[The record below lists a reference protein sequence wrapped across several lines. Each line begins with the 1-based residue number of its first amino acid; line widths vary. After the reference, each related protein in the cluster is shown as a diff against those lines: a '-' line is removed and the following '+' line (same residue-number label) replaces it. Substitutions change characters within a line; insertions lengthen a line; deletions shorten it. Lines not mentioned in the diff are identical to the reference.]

1 MTDPRVNLKNPFIAA
16 VLAYL
21 IPGAGHWYQGRRFK
35 AVIYFVC
42 IVGLFSWGCSLG
54 EAKAV
59 HLRWD
64 DEPRRGRN
72 EERQRTIG
80 FIAQAGI
87 GGAALPAAAQFYRA
101 RGEDALFDQEQVPG
115 KVLEK
120 IDANFEGFARHV
132 TLGAG
137 KVEGRVT
144 GTLVVGRFGTGSEFE
159 GRLVGKMA
167 DGRDVDWQLV
177 GSQNAQPISLEV
189 GRRITGLD
197 DVTPIRLSEQRP
209 EPEFSGS
216 RRRFFCQVA
225 AGVENAGLIEGSI
238 QRPLKDHFLAPLS
251 DNAMK
256 HLQGRLGKYYDLA
269 LVYTWIAGL
278 LNVLAVWDALQG
290 PAYGYGDETD
300 EDETPP
306 KAEGANA
313 GPVAAPSATTAS

>member
-64 DEPRRGRN
+64 NDARRG

-80 FIAQAGI
+80 FIAQAGF
-87 GGAALPAAAQFYRA
+87 GGAALPAIAQFYRA
-101 RGEDALFDQEQVPG
+101 RGEDESFDREQVPG
-115 KVLEK
+115 KLLET

-177 GSQNAQPISLEV
+177 GSQNAGAMSLEL

-225 AGVENAGLIEGSI
+225 AGVENTGTVEGTIPRS
-238 QRPLKDHFLAPLS
+238 LKDHFLAPLS

-300 EDETPP
+300 EDETPAKP
-306 KAEGANA
+306 EGENA
-313 GPVAAPSATTAS
+313 VAATAPATPSAS

>member
-64 DEPRRGRN
+64 SEPRRG

-80 FIAQAGI
+80 FIAQAGL
-87 GGAALPAAAQFYRA
+87 GGAALPAVAQFYRA

-120 IDANFEGFARHV
+120 IDASFEGFARHE

-137 KVEGRVT
+137 KVDGRVT
-144 GTLVVGRFGTGSEFE
+144 GTLVVGRFGTGTEFE
-159 GRLVGKMA
+159 GRLVGKM
-167 DGRDVDWQLV
+167 DGGREVDWQLV
-177 GSQNAQPISLEV
+177 GSQNPGSTDLEL

-197 DVTPIRLSEQRP
+197 NVTPIRLAEERP
-209 EPEFSGS
+209 EAQFSGS
-216 RRRFFCQVA
+216 RRRFFCQVV
-225 AGVENAGLIEGSI
+225 AGVENTGRIEGTI
-238 QRPLKDHFLAPLS
+238 PRPLKDHFLAPLS
-251 DNAMK
+251 DDAMK
-256 HLQGRLGKYYDLA
+256 HLQGRLGKFYDLA

-306 KAEGANA
+306 KAEGTNA
-313 GPVAAPSATTAS
+313 VPAAAPTATTAS